1 MPFPAELKGLFQ
13 VILHYLLIATIA
25 VSDINI
31 VWIAATL
38 ATLLCPSGLS
48 LNRQPRSTLGAV
60 GHVWKVIAMAAGT
73 GEVHVEVGTTLFAK
87 F

>member
-1 MPFPAELKGLFQ
+1 MLKGLFQ
-13 VILHYLLIATIA
+13 VILHYLLIAIKA

-31 VWIAATL
+31 VLIAATL
-38 ATLLCPSGLS
+38 ATLLGPSGLS

-60 GHVWKVIAMAAGT
+60 GRIRKVNEMATGT